1 MANCEELPTERVL
14 TKGDAL
20 GRFPQMEASER
31 NWVLGKG
38 SEEAGF
44 GPRNSGYDTAPGRPG
59 RGAPPFPGTR
69 AGLGRGAGGRL
80 QVGAEPREA
89 GVERGPGYPAPE
101 QVAAGAAPQPAAHL
115 SQAAEGLH
123 VHVGKDE
130 QQQLLRQ
137 AQECGPR
144 GWAA

>member
-59 RGAPPFPGTR
+59 RGAPPFPGCTYTSKEKDKS
-69 AGLGRGAGGRL
+69 
-80 QVGAEPREA
+80 VI
-89 GVERGPGYPAPE
+89 YPWTARRSNQSILKE
-101 QVAAGAAPQPAAHL
+101 INLVYSL
-115 SQAAEGLH
+115 EGLML
-123 VHVGKDE
+123 K
-130 QQQLLRQ
+130 LKL
-137 AQECGPR
+137 
-144 GWAA
+144 